1 MSQLQ
6 ACGQCGIIPDKL
18 RSCSRCKSVN
28 YCNSECQHKHWPTHK
43 QVCRAPQI
51 VVCSRKGCGAEATA
65 YCSLC
70 GWKSYCGS
78 VCQTQDWRAT
88 VDHPGHRDTCDRRAL
103 NATRDIT
110 SRLLIMRTTMRLHTQ
125 SCSRAGCGAQTQA
138 LTAFLC
144 STCRN
149 CYCTEACRD
158 ADAAHDCATRMEPNR
173 EASIFWALLEGQN
186 SVVQVCASGCDSAR
200 LEPMLT
206 RLGISP
212 IPLISPCAH
221 TAGESF
227 SEQAVL
233 DSASETYQEVQA
245 ANKDTLLAYLTRLEG
260 LTQVASTGR
269 TQTRIPR
276 TYEFLEET
284 WAACRILMSRIV
296 GDQDARPP
304 QAVVDQC
311 VERVATLL
319 QYGEGLL
326 EYFKSRP
333 GEARGTIPFDE
344 LCLAFRVVHEILLGY
359 GG

>member
-6 ACGQCGIIPDKL
+6 ACAHCGKPNRSL
-18 RSCSRCKSVN
+18 SCSRCKSVK
-28 YCNSECQHKHWPTHK
+28 YCNSECQRTHWPTHK

-51 VVCSRKGCGAEATA
+51 VVCSREGCGAEATA

-78 VCQTQDWRAT
+78 VCQKQDWRE
-88 VDHPGHRDTCDRRAL
+88 GNHRDTCDRRTL

-110 SRLLIMRTTMRLHTQ
+110 SRLLIMTTTMRLLTQ

-149 CYCTEACRD
+149 CYCTRACRD
-158 ADAAHDCATRMEPNR
+158 ADAAHDCAARMEPNQ

-206 RLGISP
+206 RLGIGP

-221 TAGESF
+221 AAGESF

-233 DSASETYQEVQA
+233 DSASETYQEVRA

-260 LTQVASTGR
+260 LTQVASTSTGR
-269 TQTRIPR
+269 TQTRIPT

-284 WAACRILMSRIV
+284 WTACRILMSHIV
-296 GDQDARPP
+296 GVQGVRPP
-304 QAVVDQC
+304 QDVVDQC
-311 VERVATLL
+311 AERVATLL